1 MNKKTDFKE
10 WLFQKINKYND
21 KNRKDI
27 LDEYCDGIYGWLSN
41 NDNLE
46 LKDNY
51 ESFKIKFYLFYYN
64 KYGNG
69 RI

>member
-1 MNKKTDFKE
+1 MNEKIEFKK

-27 LDEYCDGIYGWLSN
+27 LDEYCDNIYEWLAK

-51 ESFKIKFYLFYYN
+51 DSFKIKFYLFNYN
-64 KYGNG
+64 KYGN
-69 RI
+69 

>member
-1 MNKKTDFKE
+1 MNEKTDFKE

-27 LDEYCDGIYGWLSN
+27 LDEYCDDIYGWLSK

-51 ESFKIKFYLFYYN
+51 ESFKIKFYLFNYN
-64 KYGNG
+64 KYGN
-69 RI
+69 